1 LKYQRRRID
10 KFQRRSGEAVRARAP
25 LRLGFAGGGTDLSPF
40 CDQHGGYVMNAT
52 VALYAYA
59 HLAPRNDER
68 VVFEALEQKLCYEG
82 AAIADLPLAPEALLH
97 RGVYNRFVREF
108 NQGEPLPVTVRTTVD
123 VPAGSGMGGSSA
135 LVVAL
140 VEAYRRYLNLPF
152 GEYDLARLAFE
163 IERTDLKLSGG
174 KQDQYAAAFGGFNF
188 MEFYDQSRVI
198 VNPLRLRE
206 ATIHELEASLVL
218 YYTGQ
223 SRGSAA
229 IIENQQQRVLKS
241 EADALNGMFAL
252 KREAIEMKEALITD
266 NLAACADTLT
276 RGWAAK
282 KATAADV
289 SNVEIERILELALA
303 NGALAG
309 KVSGAGGGGFVLI
322 LCDPAER
329 QRAVDVLLAQPGR
342 LLPCNFTDR
351 GALSW
356 TSRY

>member
-1 LKYQRRRID
+1 MENQQRGHG
-10 KFQRRSGEAVRARAP
+10 SVRARAP

-40 CDQHGGYVMNAT
+40 CDLHGGYVMNAT

-59 HLAPRNDER
+59 HLSGRNDGR
-68 VVFEALEQKLCYEG
+68 VVFEAAEQKLSYEG
-82 AAIADLPLAPEALLH
+82 AVAAEVPLAPEALLH
-97 RGVYNRFVREF
+97 RGVYNRVVREF
-108 NQGEPLPVTVRTTVD
+108 NKGEPLSVTVRTTVD

-140 VEAYRRYLNLPF
+140 LEAYRRYLNLPF

-188 MEFYDQSRVI
+188 IEFYGQNRVI

-206 ATIHELEASLVL
+206 ATIQELEASLIL
-218 YYTGQ
+218 YYTWQ
-223 SRGSAA
+223 SRTSSS
-229 IIENQQQRVLKS
+229 IIETQQNRVRS
-241 EADALNGMFAL
+241 SDGDALMGMHAL
-252 KREAIEMKEALITD
+252 KREAVEMKEALITD
-266 NLAACADTLT
+266 NLSACAKTLR

-282 KATAADV
+282 KATASNV
-289 SNVEIERILELALA
+289 SNLEIERILDLALA

-329 QRAVDVLLAQPGR
+329 QHTVDVLLAQPGR

-351 GALSW
+351 GAMSW
-356 TSRY
+356 SSKF